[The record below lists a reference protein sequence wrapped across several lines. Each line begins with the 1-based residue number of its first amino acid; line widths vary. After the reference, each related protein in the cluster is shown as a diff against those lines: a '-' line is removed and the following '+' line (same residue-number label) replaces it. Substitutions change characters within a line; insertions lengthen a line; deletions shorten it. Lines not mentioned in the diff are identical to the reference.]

1 MVFKR
6 INDDTINCIITEDDL
21 DEQGIKL
28 EDFFEKKKE
37 AMDFLHGVVEKAVE
51 EVDYKPTGSMT
62 PMQITVLPDHT
73 ISLTLSENSDLNFTE
88 ILKNITEK
96 AGIKLPKDFLEE
108 LGDSTE
114 QERLLRLS
122 EYLNGLKSFANTLKD
137 IVSKDSSQEIIDNK
151 EIKSHSKDKTKSQ
164 TDNEQ
169 PADSTSEDGEDNNS
183 PDKRTKL
190 SRLAFNEY
198 VYRFNSMRDVID
210 LSSQISDNAKIDT
223 SLYKDNSDGSYYI
236 IFKRDNADELTFAS
250 IFTICYEYGQ
260 YITANN
266 RKLLYIQENMDTI
279 IENNAMARLK
289 ELN

>member
-6 INDDTINCIITEDDL
+6 INEDTVNCIITEDDL

-37 AMDFLHGVVEKAVE
+37 AMDFLHVVVEKAVE

-62 PMQITVLPDHT
+62 PMQITILPDHT
-73 ISLTLSENSDLNFTE
+73 ISLTLSENNDVNFTE

-108 LGDSTE
+108 LGDSSE
-114 QERLLRLS
+114 EERLVRLS
-122 EYLNGLKSFANTLKD
+122 EYLNNIKSFANTLKD
-137 IVSKDSSQEIIDNK
+137 AVAKDSSEAAKGNAASVEKTDASSNLIEEKASDK
-151 EIKSHSKDKTKSQ
+151 EKS
-164 TDNEQ
+164 
-169 PADSTSEDGEDNNS
+169 PAN
-183 PDKRTKL
+183 PDERRTKL

-198 VYRFNSMRDVID
+198 VYRFGSLRDVIE
-210 LSSQISDNAKIDT
+210 LSHQIYKDIELKS
-223 SLYKDNSDGSYYI
+223 SLYKNSRDGSYYM
-236 IFKRDNADELTFAS
+236 IFYRGDVDELTFAS
-250 IFTICYEYGQ
+250 VFTICYEYGQ

-266 RKLLYIQENMDTI
+266 RKLLYINENMDKI
-279 IENNAMARLK
+279 IENNAISRLR